1 VTAPPL
7 AAGRARALA
16 RAIADFYAGA
26 RRDLPWRRT
35 RDPYAI
41 WISEIMCQQTKVA
54 TAVPYWERWLA
65 RFPSV
70 AALAAAPLDD
80 VLASWAGLGY
90 YARARNLHRGAAQVA
105 AEFAG
110 ALPAD
115 AAGLRAIAGIG
126 PYTAAAIASIAFD
139 EPIAV
144 VDGNVARV
152 AARLVGLDEDV
163 KSRAGALRV
172 QAIADALMAARPPGV
187 APGDLN
193 QGLMELGALVC
204 TPAAPRC
211 DACPCRDACVARATG
226 RTAEL
231 PVLPVRRKAA
241 ELPELRRVALL
252 ILDEA
257 DAVLLARRAPSG
269 LFGGLWELPQADTGA
284 AAAAAIGAVATLGR
298 AALAAHAQLLSHR
311 RLALQ
316 VVAARVRDAT
326 RLGKAL
332 HPSYDAVGWFD
343 PTAAARLG
351 LARST
356 ASLLQSL
363 RRDGTWTSMP
373 RRWRTSRLATS
384 TSSRGSVSS
393 ATTSPT
399 RTSATP
405 RRARPRA
412 STSSASARPRS
423 KTK

>member
-1 VTAPPL
+1 
-7 AAGRARALA
+7 
-16 RAIADFYAGA
+16 
-26 RRDLPWRRT
+26 
-35 RDPYAI
+35 
-41 WISEIMCQQTKVA
+41 
-54 TAVPYWERWLA
+54 
-65 RFPSV
+65 
-70 AALAAAPLDD
+70 
-80 VLASWAGLGY
+80 
-90 YARARNLHRGAAQVA
+90 
-105 AEFAG
+105 
-110 ALPAD
+110 
-115 AAGLRAIAGIG
+115 
-126 PYTAAAIASIAFD
+126 
-139 EPIAV
+139 V

-172 QAIADALMAARPPGV
+172 QAIADAQLVTALPPGV

-326 RLGKAL
+326 RAWQGAASKLRRRRLVRSRPPRLAWASRDPPRACCRAYGETEHGLRCQGDGAL
-332 HPSYDAVGWFD
+332 HE
-343 PTAAARLG
+343 
-351 LARST
+351 
-356 ASLLQSL
+356 
-363 RRDGTWTSMP
+363 
-373 RRWRTSRLATS
+373 LATS